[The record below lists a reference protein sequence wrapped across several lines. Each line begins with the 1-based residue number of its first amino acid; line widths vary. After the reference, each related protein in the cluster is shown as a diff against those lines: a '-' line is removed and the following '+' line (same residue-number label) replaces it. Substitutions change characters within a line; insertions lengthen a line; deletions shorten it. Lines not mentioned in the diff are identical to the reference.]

1 MRKVVPISFAVFA
14 LFTARPVLQA
24 QVTSPSGGVSREFRY
39 IMGTSVEVRAYN
51 GDETTR
57 TVAIGEAFAAVAEVD
72 RLMSNYRADSELARV
87 NANAA
92 DSPVTLSG
100 PLFSVIAAAQ
110 QVSDR
115 SGGAFD
121 ITVGPLVK
129 LWGFHDK
136 KPHVPGDAELAA
148 VKPLVNYR
156 NLLLDDGAHTIRF
169 ARRGVE
175 IDLGGIAKGFAVE
188 LAANVLKRHGLA
200 GFIDAG
206 GNQYMLGLPP
216 GKSSWTVGVRDP
228 DRADG
233 VIGTID
239 SPGGS
244 VSTSA
249 SYANFLVAEGKR
261 YGHIMDPRTLQPSDA
276 CLSVTTI
283 AADGTLADAV
293 STAAFV
299 LGPERGLALITSFPG
314 MSGLIVSRAP
324 DGKPAIAMTHSLD
337 GRFHRIAGGTPPDR
351 AKYGRASAPP
361 PQPIR

>member
-1 MRKVVPISFAVFA
+1 
-14 LFTARPVLQA
+14 
-24 QVTSPSGGVSREFRY
+24 
-39 IMGTSVEVRAYN
+39 MGTSVEVRAYN
-51 GDETTR
+51 GDEGTR
-57 TVAIGEAFAAVAEVD
+57 TVAIAEAFAAIAEVD
-72 RLMSNYRADSELARV
+72 RLMSNYRNDSELSGV
-87 NANAA
+87 NTRAA
-92 DSPVTLSG
+92 TEPVTLSA

-121 ITVGPLVK
+121 ITVGPLVR

-136 KPHVPGDAELAA
+136 KPHLPTDPELQA
-148 VKPLVNYR
+148 VKPLVDYR
-156 NLLLDDGAHTIRF
+156 NLLLDEASHTIRF
-169 ARRGVE
+169 ARPGVE

-233 VIGTID
+233 LIGAID
-239 SPGGS
+239 SAAGS

-249 SYANFLVAEGKR
+249 GYATFLTAGGKR
-261 YGHIMDPRTLQPSDA
+261 YGHIMDPRGLHPSEA

-283 AADGTLADAV
+283 ALDGTLADAA

-299 LGPERGLALITSFPG
+299 LGPERGLALIDSFPG
-314 MSGLIVSRAP
+314 MTGLIVYRAA
-324 DGKPAIAMTHSLD
+324 DGKVAIAMSKALE
-337 GRFHRIAGGTPPDR
+337 GRFHRIAG
-351 AKYGRASAPP
+351 S
-361 PQPIR
+361 